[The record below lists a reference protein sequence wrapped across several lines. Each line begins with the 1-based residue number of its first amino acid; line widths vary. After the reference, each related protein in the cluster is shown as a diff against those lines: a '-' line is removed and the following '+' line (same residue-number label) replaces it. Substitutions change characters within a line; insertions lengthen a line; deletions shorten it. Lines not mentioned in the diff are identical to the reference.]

1 MYINFFL
8 YHMISIT
15 FLFVYLHYVFCINY
29 PFETSHFVLVLY
41 IKFNNLSWLNYLC
54 KTYFLMNIL

>member
-1 MYINFFL
+1 
-8 YHMISIT
+8 MISIT